1 MKFISLFMAVL
12 LSGCAGF
19 MEGVDFT
26 AYEDLKVRE
35 RTNPRYPKVAV
46 ENGLSGYVE
55 MTFNVTSQGD
65 VTNVVVV
72 NSFPKGLFDEVA
84 VRALAQ
90 WKYEPFESVES
101 VPQQIRFDFK
111 ANSK

>member
-19 MEGVDFT
+19 MEGIDFT

-35 RTNPRYPKVAV
+35 QTNPWYPKVAV

-72 NSFPKGLFDEVA
+72 KSFPKGLFEEEA
-84 VRALAQ
+84 VRALTQ

-111 ANSK
+111 ANPT